1 MKITKNELR
10 QIILEEIPNIVENT
24 DDQTRKISEE
34 EQQAL
39 FDAANSGDP
48 FKFMPAKDMDMGY
61 LEQALG
67 ITVIGLFRGN
77 VYVQPGINKGHH
89 SGKPLYVLGKLLK
102 KN

>member
-39 FDAANSGDP
+39 FDAANSGDRS
-48 FKFMPAKDMDMGY
+48 KFMSAKDMDMHH

-89 SGKPLYVLGKLLK
+89 SGKPLYVLGKLL
-102 KN
+102 